1 MLLQFASASLMNYRG
16 DHAKG
21 AHGLKG
27 DQTWF
32 RGATLRLATAHQAP
46 HLFIGALLAGMLLFQ
61 GYYLPPHKAVVIG
74 QGAMGLN

>member
-1 MLLQFASASLMNYRG
+1 MLLQFTSASLTNYRG

-46 HLFIGALLAGMLLFQ
+46 HLLIGALVAGMLLFQ
-61 GYYLPPHKAVVIG
+61 GYLPPHKAVVIG
-74 QGAMGLN
+74 QGAIDLN